1 MDRYPLCI
9 ALHHESS
16 SWKFYGLR
24 DDETLINRMGL
35 MKRRHGC
42 IGIKGEHGTV
52 RQAEKPFQKKNAE
65 DLFHIVW
72 RHLFYMSHPH
82 ILSINRQWIWSGL
95 SILLDHPMNYKCL
108 IFMLFTWWIDI
119 SDKCAVS
126 LLKCV
131 SDDGYIRRQ
140 MKHVE
145 IWKRIFK
152 KMGFMV
158 QVAWMS
164 SH

>member
-1 MDRYPLCI
+1 M
-9 ALHHESS
+9 
-16 SWKFYGLR
+16 YGVTPRVQQLKVLWLAWWWNINKS
-24 DDETLINRMGL
+24 DGIDETTTWLYRY
-35 MKRRHGC
+35 KRWTWDSQAS
-42 IGIKGEHGTV
+42 GE
-52 RQAEKPFQKKNAE
+52 AIPKKNAE

-131 SDDGYIRRQ
+131 SDDGYIRYRQ
-140 MKHVE
+140 IKHVE
-145 IWKRIFK
+145 IWKHIFFNN
-152 KMGFMV
+152 MGFMV